1 MSEYSGSLPRLRWN
15 GDTEI
20 GQVRDINGPAL
31 QQANVDVTVRGD
43 NDQVYLGGLR
53 DGGEV
58 TFELIYD
65 PDLATQT
72 ILRTALE
79 TATVNMIELALLRTS
94 TVNPPGY
101 RFFALVT
108 AFQPKTPLADAM
120 TADVTFKI
128 THSVNGLLYLVD
140 ETGEYLIDE
149 TTQYLIM

>member
-1 MSEYSGSLPRLRWN
+1 MSEYSGSLPILRWN

-43 NDQVYLGGLR
+43 ADQVYLGGLR

-58 TFELIYD
+58 TFDLIYD
-65 PDLATQT
+65 PNLATQT

-79 TATVNMIELALLRTS
+79 AGTINMLEFALLRTS
-94 TVNPPGY
+94 TVNPPGF

-108 AFQPKTPLADAM
+108 AFTPKAPLADALA
-120 TADVTFKI
+120 ADVTFQLTK
-128 THSVNGLLYLVD
+128 TVSGLLYLVD
-140 ETGEYLIDE
+140 ETGEYLVDE